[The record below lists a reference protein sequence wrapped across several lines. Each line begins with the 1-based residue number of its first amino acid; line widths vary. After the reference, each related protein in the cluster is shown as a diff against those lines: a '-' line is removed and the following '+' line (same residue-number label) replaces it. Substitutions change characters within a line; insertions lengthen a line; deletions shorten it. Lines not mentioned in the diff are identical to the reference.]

1 MDDEDGTAL
10 SEDSDDDEPTSAA
23 PGKTRTVTSVVKCAL
38 VKTLNMPT
46 EERARFVKNVDEF
59 VCTLSRMMRQASIG
73 LLYHLTATA
82 ERGER
87 IPDLLK
93 KTTNG
98 TYWRR
103 WLHLD
108 VEDIVSTDD
117 WGFINSSAVRD
128 VGVEC
133 NLPGINRPC
142 SYSAITFA
150 TAVQNNAWVPL
161 VPRVIRLTKAVVTRC
176 ATDSDEKKLC
186 RSLVSKIRGI
196 RSPDVADLPPWASDH
211 VLGVR
216 ARLGMD
222 GTSYLFDDYGKRR
235 DFHDLFMFN
244 YWMQQRFTDLEQPRL
259 ALSPVF
265 NVRRQHVRL
274 DKTTLVEIACSLFP
288 GRNEVVAYKSLVSR
302 SLGPPTAPSLNDKR
316 CVSCQQLGKS
326 RPKCVGCSERKVD
339 VQVAYAE
346 SMVAF
351 KAAKP
356 SLRATLNAGISS
368 LKKSDA
374 YRTSRAAV
382 YRNLF
387 VSNIPGRAG
396 SGWSFD
402 GSITTDGVAVSLQFS
417 KRVPK
422 AEKPSISGAKK
433 APPVVE
439 ETYDQHLPTSVSGAD
454 GRSTIVAGNDPG
466 RTIIASVAV
475 LDENGKPHVW
485 KLSRGQYYTDAGIK
499 KQELLKK
506 RRDAALQPKWRDLG
520 GSADDDADTSAL
532 RTASSADIASY
543 VAKYEKVR
551 LEWWSHAL
559 QRRES
564 RDAFQRVIGKRSVL
578 DRFWVGVKRG
588 LEALFP
594 MAEKRIIAY
603 GSAYATMAS
612 SGRGEVAVPTT
623 GAFTA
628 CRRIFGASGVAVV
641 DEHRTTV
648 FDWETGKRNTEVYR
662 KRDGVGVSAGAVTVS
677 ETAAARR
684 ANGKPMVVRGLRFS
698 PERRLFLNRDAHS
711 AVTIARL
718 HVMEL
723 YGLGRPRP
731 FARTRI

>member
-1 MDDEDGTAL
+1 MDGEDGTDL
-10 SEDSDDDEPTSAA
+10 SDSDDDESASVA
-23 PGKTRTVTSVVKCAL
+23 PGKTRTATSVVKCAL
-38 VKTLNMPT
+38 AKTLNMPT
-46 EERARFVKNVDEF
+46 EERTRFVKNVDEF
-59 VCTLSRMMRQASIG
+59 VGALSRMMRQASIG
-73 LLYHLTATA
+73 LLYHLTAKA

-87 IPDLLK
+87 IPNLLK

-108 VEDIVSTDD
+108 VEEVVSADD

-128 VGVEC
+128 MDAEC
-133 NLPGINRPC
+133 SLPRIDRPC

-161 VPRVIRLTKAVVTRC
+161 VPRVIRLTKAVVMRC

-186 RSLVSKIRGI
+186 PSLVSKIRGI
-196 RSPDVADLPPWASDH
+196 RAPDVADLPPWASDH

-244 YWMQQRFTDLEQPRL
+244 YWMQQRFTDLDQPRL

-265 NVRRQHVRL
+265 SVHRQHIHL
-274 DKTTLVEIACSLFP
+274 DKSTLVEIACRVFP
-288 GRNEVVAYKSLVSR
+288 GRKEVVAYKSLVSR
-302 SLGPPTAPSLNDKR
+302 SLPGPPTAPTLNDKR

-326 RPKCVGCSERKVD
+326 RPKCIGCSERKVG
-339 VQVAYAE
+339 VQGAYSE
-346 SMVAF
+346 SMVTY
-351 KAAKP
+351 KASLP
-356 SLRATLNAGISS
+356 SLRATLNADLSS

-374 YRTSRAAV
+374 YRVSKAAV

-387 VSNIPGRAG
+387 VSSIPSRAS

-417 KRVPK
+417 KRVPTT
-422 AEKPSISGAKK
+422 EKPSISGAKK
-433 APPVVE
+433 ASPVVA
-439 ETYDQHLPTSVSGAD
+439 ETYDPHLPTAVSGAD

-475 LDENGKPHVW
+475 LDENGKRHVW
-485 KLSRGQYYTDAGIK
+485 KLSRGQYYTDAGIR
-499 KQELLKK
+499 KQDLRKK
-506 RRDAALQPKWRDLG
+506 RRDAALQPTWRDLG
-520 GSADDDADTSAL
+520 GSADNDADSSAL
-532 RTASSADIASY
+532 RTASSADVAAY
-543 VAKYEKVR
+543 VVKYDRVR
-551 LEWWSHAL
+551 REWWSHAL

-594 MAEKRIIAY
+594 MAEKRILAY

-623 GAFTA
+623 GAYQA

-641 DEHRTTV
+641 DEFRSTA
-648 FDWETGKRNTEVYR
+648 FEWETGERKTSVYR
-662 KRDGVGVSAGAVTVS
+662 KRDGVGVRAGAVTDR

-684 ANGKPMVVRGLRFS
+684 ENGAPIEVRGLRFS
-698 PERRLFLNRDAHS
+698 PERRLFLNRDAHA

-723 YGLGRPRP
+723 CGLGRPRP
-731 FARTRI
+731 FARARI